1 VEINKMATPKLL
13 TKSKYLLGLEC
24 PQYFWMSVHEPEI
37 IRKATTAEEFRFE
50 QGDKVGELAK
60 TLFSDGIDI
69 QAEDYLKNIA
79 ETKELLKKRKPLF
92 EAGFEFE
99 NCFSRADILEPIG
112 DDEWDIIEVK
122 SGTKVKDINI
132 HDVSFQRYVYEK
144 NGLKIRKCFL
154 LHTNNEYVRKG
165 DLDINELFTKEDI
178 TSEVDKATEGIE
190 SRIDKLLKIISSD
203 KPSDLGI
210 LIPKI
215 FKEGHH
221 DCLNDGCLNHLP
233 ENHVFCLYRGGKL
246 SCELFE
252 NGIET
257 IKDIP
262 DHIEL
267 NGKQSIQRECD
278 LKNQIYIEKPKIKE
292 FLDTLE
298 YPVYYFD
305 FETFSTAIPM
315 FDGLKPY
322 SQVPFQFSIH
332 VVEKPGAKPK
342 HHEFLYDGNEDPRK
356 ELLQTLK
363 ETIGNK
369 GSVVVY
375 YQSFETG
382 RLKEMA
388 ECFPENK
395 EWIDNVLGRIVDLWA
410 PFMKFYYYNPKQ
422 QGSASI
428 KDVLP
433 AITGK
438 GYKGMEIGDGGTA
451 SVEFYRA
458 AYESCPDKEKAR
470 IRENLL
476 KYCEL
481 DTLGEVWI
489 VEKLEECF

>member
-1 VEINKMATPKLL
+1 MATPKLL

-215 FKEGHH
+215 
-221 DCLNDGCLNHLP
+221 
-233 ENHVFCLYRGGKL
+233 
-246 SCELFE
+246 
-252 NGIET
+252 
-257 IKDIP
+257 
-262 DHIEL
+262 
-267 NGKQSIQRECD
+267 
-278 LKNQIYIEKPKIKE
+278 
-292 FLDTLE
+292 
-298 YPVYYFD
+298 
-305 FETFSTAIPM
+305 
-315 FDGLKPY
+315 
-322 SQVPFQFSIH
+322 
-332 VVEKPGAKPK
+332 
-342 HHEFLYDGNEDPRK
+342 
-356 ELLQTLK
+356 
-363 ETIGNK
+363 
-369 GSVVVY
+369 
-375 YQSFETG
+375 
-382 RLKEMA
+382 
-388 ECFPENK
+388 
-395 EWIDNVLGRIVDLWA
+395 
-410 PFMKFYYYNPKQ
+410 
-422 QGSASI
+422 
-428 KDVLP
+428 
-433 AITGK
+433 
-438 GYKGMEIGDGGTA
+438 
-451 SVEFYRA
+451 
-458 AYESCPDKEKAR
+458 
-470 IRENLL
+470 
-476 KYCEL
+476 
-481 DTLGEVWI
+481 
-489 VEKLEECF
+489 